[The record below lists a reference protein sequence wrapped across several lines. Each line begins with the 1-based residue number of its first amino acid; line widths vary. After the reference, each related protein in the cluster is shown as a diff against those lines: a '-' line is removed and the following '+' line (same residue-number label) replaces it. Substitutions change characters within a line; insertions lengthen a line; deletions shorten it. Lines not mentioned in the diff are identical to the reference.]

1 MVTLTKSETILL
13 EIAVQLG
20 EASCKDS
27 RRQATSLVRKGLAL
41 HSGSFISPTV
51 KPTPAGRDWVADAAQ
66 RRAEAR
72 RKA

>member
-1 MVTLTKSETILL
+1 MDKLTKAETILL

-27 RRQATSLVRKGLAL
+27 RRQATSLVGKGLAL
-41 HSGSFISPTV
+41 HSGSLLSPTV
-51 KPTPAGRDWVADAAQ
+51 KPTEAGREWDAAR